1 MLHHFVFSCG
11 VINDQSLYTFTGSGT
26 RRWLRAEGQ
35 SIDDGCKDLSGY
47 TAHHWSRY
55 SREPSRA
62 RFSVQRI
69 RVVVYWSSMRT
80 TDLREDFFLLVAS
93 SVGSREQFLQSGQGS
108 TSFSYFLIGSCTSE
122 LLSIDLHLTLRVGA
136 NKHQRS
142 DSSLSFQWQVCDV
155 TYLHDKAFVM
165 AATALWDQLV
175 FEASSFLIQL
185 HDWVLTTRCQNRTL
199 SSHLHTHN
207 FIAACIQK
215 HQSAHI

>member
-11 VINDQSLYTFTGSGT
+11 VINDQSLCTFTGSGT
-26 RRWLRAEGQ
+26 KRWLRAEGQ

-55 SREPSRA
+55 STEPSRA

-136 NKHQRS
+136 KKQTSEIRFFTELSVTGLWCDLPPWQSVCHGCHRS
-142 DSSLSFQWQVCDV
+142 LRSARIWGLVVSHSAPWLGSYHSLS
-155 TYLHDKAFVM
+155 
-165 AATALWDQLV
+165 
-175 FEASSFLIQL
+175 E
-185 HDWVLTTRCQNRTL
+185 
-199 SSHLHTHN
+199 
-207 FIAACIQK
+207 
-215 HQSAHI
+215 